1 MVVNSWKYWP
11 GGRNKDWG
19 HFGLRCMH
27 FLRLGLPDH
36 HQVIL
41 RFQVAVPLS
50 PPPTPSLLS
59 PQPHDRSVPRLQHS
73 YPPGWLLPFSWF
85 TAVVIFVLLG
95 FHSRFAGKKLPMKV
109 SFRVKVCKH
118 CVSKNIFILPSYLP
132 IAGLGKELYSCIFLL
147 RTCRNPLLPS
157 GTLCFRCLTLL
168 WRLDMSGRCALLPKG
183 IIPSF
188 DSSRF
193 LCITFWII
201 FLPFILCVLS
211 LWNFYRSVVTFW
223 EFFFYLSFY

>member
-59 PQPHDRSVPRLQHS
+59 PQPHD
-73 YPPGWLLPFSWF
+73 
-85 TAVVIFVLLG
+85 
-95 FHSRFAGKKLPMKV
+95 
-109 SFRVKVCKH
+109 
-118 CVSKNIFILPSYLP
+118 LP
-132 IAGLGKELYSCIFLL
+132 ITIWNSNLTSLKQAATESPGKPADVLNPGICSTAL
-147 RTCRNPLLPS
+147 RASVQPS
-157 GTLCFRCLTLL
+157 GLMCFNGFLERSCLCETVA
-168 WRLDMSGRCALLPKG
+168 SGTGRILVTGLP
-183 IIPSF
+183 
-188 DSSRF
+188 
-193 LCITFWII
+193 C
-201 FLPFILCVLS
+201 CVRWHDPWQINKS
-211 LWNFYRSVVTFW
+211 LG
-223 EFFFYLSFY
+223 